1 MHGIYVAYGPAL
13 LRSVRTIAGPAEAE
27 AVVHDVFVD
36 LLRNAEMRARYRGGA
51 LLAWIDGKAV
61 GSARYDI
68 HGGAFHVGRVS
79 VLPTHRGYG
88 IASIMMDY
96 LEQLARTNGYEA
108 MELETRLS
116 LPRNVALYER
126 LGFQIVDTWQS
137 AAGAD
142 VQVAMM
148 KPLVDVLAFAF

>member
-1 MHGIYVAYGPAL
+1 MHGIMQAAFSEYDGLLNPPPVCLTETVDDVAAAI
-13 LRSVRTIAGPAEAE
+13 RK
-27 AVVHDVFVD
+27 
-36 LLRNAEMRARYRGGA
+36 GGA

-96 LEQLARTNGYEA
+96 LEQLARTEGYAA

-137 AAGAD
+137 EAGAD

-148 KPLVDVLAFAF
+148 KPLVDVLEFA